1 MSEFKL
7 LAIRVRV
14 LRRKLAALCAA
25 HILPCSGALH
35 PHPRVTIL
43 DKRHKYRAPRPLPLC
58 GRGYSILLACVAAVA
73 IAFPAAAQSPAA
85 SPSAQNALVIEVV
98 GLRND
103 NGQVGCS
110 LFNDPPAF
118 PRDGDKML
126 KHIWAP
132 IHNGKALCTFS
143 GLAPGA
149 YAAVVY
155 HDENKNGE
163 FDTNFLG
170 MPKEGFGFTRDA
182 AAVFSPPTF
191 SDASI
196 QYTGAPLHSVVH
208 IRYWP
213 L

>member
-1 MSEFKL
+1 VGACRIFDANIL
-7 LAIRVRV
+7 LTSSAAPSPARHGACKKNRK
-14 LRRKLAALCAA
+14 RRAA
-25 HILPCSGALH
+25 
-35 PHPRVTIL
+35 
-43 DKRHKYRAPRPLPLC
+43 RPLPLC
-58 GRGYSILLACVAAVA
+58 GRGYFLSALCFILVAIPHFAFAQAPAVA
-73 IAFPAAAQSPAA
+73 PDS
-85 SPSAQNALVIEVV
+85 SANALVIEVD

-110 LFNDPPAF
+110 LFNDPAAF
-118 PRDGDKML
+118 PRDGDKVL

-132 IHNGKALCTFS
+132 IHNGKALCTFT

-155 HDENKNGE
+155 HDENKNGQ

-182 AAVFSPPTF
+182 PARFSPPTF
-191 SDASI
+191 NDASI
-196 QYTGAPLHSVVH
+196 QYTGAALHTVVN